1 MEFPD
6 DLKYTKEH
14 EWVRLLDNGVAA
26 MGITDYAQNQL
37 GDIVYLELPK
47 EGEAVEQGE
56 PFGVVESVKA
66 VSDIYAAVSGTVTE
80 INDPLT
86 ESPETLNEDCYE
98 EGWLIKVKL
107 ANSNELSELMT
118 TEQYQAYIK
127 EQEA

>member
-14 EWVRLLDNGVAA
+14 EWVKVLGDGLVAI
-26 MGITDYAQNQL
+26 GITDFAQDQL
-37 GDIVYLELPK
+37 GDIVYLELPE
-47 EGEAVEQGE
+47 EGETVEQGE

-66 VSDIYAAVSGTVTE
+66 VSDIYAAVSGTVAE

-86 ESPETLNEDCYE
+86 ETPENLNEDCYE
-98 EGWLIKVKL
+98 EGWLIKVRL
-107 ANSNELSELMT
+107 SNPKELDRLLT
-118 TEQYQAYIK
+118 HAQYQAFIK

>member
-14 EWVRLLDNGVAA
+14 EWVRLQNDTAVI
-26 MGITDYAQNQL
+26 GITDFAQEQL
-37 GDIVYLELPK
+37 GDIVYVELPK
-47 EGEAVEQGE
+47 EGDSVQKDE

-66 VSDIYAAVSGTVTE
+66 VSDVYAALSGVVLE

-86 ESPETLNEDCYE
+86 DNPETLNEDCYE
-98 EGWLIKVKL
+98 EGWLIKVKV
-107 ANSNELSELMT
+107 SNPKELDGLMNH
-118 TEQYQAYIK
+118 EQYQAYIK

>member
-14 EWVRLLDNGVAA
+14 EWVRLLDNGIAA

-118 TEQYQAYIK
+118 TEQYQAYVK